1 MKKTLIAL
9 SISSL
14 LYSSLST
21 AEQNNAVA
29 NKKDAKADEKIVITA
44 NPYNQSADEIM
55 STVSIISRIDID
67 RIQPK
72 SVAQLLQTTAGIDI
86 ASNGGPG
93 QNTSVFVRGT
103 NSTHTLFLVDGV
115 RIDTVTGSGGATVSD
130 IPTYQ
135 IERIEIVKGPRA
147 AMYGS
152 DAVGAVI
159 QIFTR
164 DLEGG
169 EFQAALEYGSNNY
182 IFSGLTAGISHG
194 DGSSTIS
201 VSKETTDG
209 YDVTNNDFTVDDD
222 KDAYERL
229 NVSLKGKQRLSDAL
243 TLNWVG
249 RYDDGDYD
257 YDGNS
262 AYTVKAPSQEYKKH
276 LLSTG
281 LNYQQ
286 TDWYHEVNIA
296 QYQEEQ
302 ERFGDYPAV
311 DKTIRNQLDYT
322 SIYNTNNAINFNF
335 GTQYYQDEYKGANS
349 FTGKT
354 RDTLSAFAG
363 ALYNAEKFISEL
375 AVRYNDVEN
384 TGSETTYNISLG
396 YNITDS
402 IFTSINYGTG
412 FKAPTLYQL
421 YDSWSGNENLKLE
434 TSESFEFLLRG
445 DFYGIKSELSYF
457 NLGFD
462 NMLDYNYATYQYD
475 NIADAKIK
483 GVEANISTEINSLNL
498 SANYAYTDTEDKT
511 TGTQLSRRAR
521 HKANIEASYDW
532 EQVNLTAAYK
542 YQGTRY
548 DANSNVSLSA
558 YNTFDIGVS
567 YQVNDAWKVQLK
579 TNNIFGEEYETAP
592 GYIPPEAE
600 YYLQVSYSN
609 L

>member
-1 MKKTLIAL
+1 MKKTLLAI

-14 LYSSLST
+14 LCSSLSF
-21 AEQNNAVA
+21 AEQGNSVAVA
-29 NKKDAKADEKIVITA
+29 ADEKIVITA
-44 NPYNQSADEIM
+44 NPYSQSTDEIM
-55 STVSIISRIDID
+55 STVSIITRTDIE

-72 SVAQLLQTTAGIDI
+72 SIAQLLQTTAGVDI

-115 RIDTVTGSGGATVSD
+115 RIDTVTGSGGAVVSD

-182 IFSGLTAGISHG
+182 IFAGLTAGISHG
-194 DGSSTIS
+194 NGATTIS
-201 VSKETTDG
+201 VSKESTDG
-209 YDVTNNDFTVDDD
+209 YDVTKNDFTVDDD

-229 NVSLKGKQRLSDAL
+229 NLSLKGSQLLTDSL
-243 TLNWVG
+243 TLNWIG
-249 RYDDGDYD
+249 RYDDGDYN

-262 AYTVKAPSQEYKKH
+262 SYTIKAPSQEYKKH

-281 LNYQQ
+281 LYYQKNS
-286 TDWYHEVNIA
+286 WSHEINIA
-296 QYQEEQ
+296 QFQEDQ
-302 ERFGDYPAV
+302 ERLGDYPAA
-311 DKTIRNQLDYT
+311 DQTTRNQIDYT
-322 SIYNTNNAINFNF
+322 SIFNTSKAFNFNF
-335 GTQYYQDEYKGANS
+335 GSQFYQDEYEGSNS
-349 FTGKT
+349 FTGES

-363 ALYNAEKFISEL
+363 GLYTADKLIAEL

-396 YNITDS
+396 YHLSDS
-402 IFTSINYGTG
+402 IFSSINYGTG

-421 YDSWSGNENLKLE
+421 YDSWSGNENLLLE

-445 DFYGIKSELSYF
+445 DLYGVKSELSYF

-462 NMLDYNYATYQYD
+462 NMLDYNFESDQYD

-483 GVEANISTEINSLNL
+483 GVEVNLSKNIDKLNL
-498 SANYAYTDTEDKT
+498 NANYAYTDTEDKT

-521 HKANIEASYDW
+521 HKANFSASYDW
-532 EQVNLTAAYK
+532 EQINLTGAYK

-548 DANSNVSLSA
+548 DANSNVSLAA
-558 YNTFDIGVS
+558 YNTFDIGVN
-567 YQVNDAWKVQLK
+567 YQLNDAWKVQLK
-579 TNNIFGEEYETAP
+579 ANNILGEEYETAP
-592 GYIPPEAE
+592 GYTPPEAE